1 MLCLAITNR
10 RGRWSIDE
18 STGQVGPL
26 RDIHGNRSE
35 KRQSFQMSPL
45 GEVPSND
52 SDDAHCR
59 RPVSEG
65 VKIIDLGLGGN
76 QSLPR
81 GRLASCGTKGWRPAD
96 IFCAGKLFGADRQ
109 TITPEELRPADVFRF
124 GPMSDSPHPMPN
136 PMTDLSATQSLIT
149 ASN

>member
-1 MLCLAITNR
+1 
-10 RGRWSIDE
+10 
-18 STGQVGPL
+18 
-26 RDIHGNRSE
+26 
-35 KRQSFQMSPL
+35 MSQL

-52 SDDAHCR
+52 SDVALCR

-96 IFCAGKLFGADRQ
+96 IFCAENVFGPDRQ
-109 TITPEELRPADVFRF
+109 TITPEELQPADVFRF
-124 GPMSDSPHPMPN
+124 DSMSDSSNPMPN
-136 PMTDLSATQSLIT
+136 PMIDLSGTQQLVT